1 MHEASSAEE
10 AVEWALQSKV
20 RPDMLLT
27 DVVMPGQS
35 GPELARRLA
44 EYYPSL
50 RVLLMS
56 GYTDAADEAQGAYL
70 GGLPFLQKPFTAS
83 QLAER
88 VRLVLDTARA

>member
-1 MHEASSAEE
+1 
-10 AVEWALQSKV
+10 
-20 RPDMLLT
+20 MLLT

-50 RVLLMS
+50 GVLLMS